1 MIITFV
7 GHSIIPSR
15 GKVKELVKEQ
25 IRNIIISENHVTF
38 YLGGYGAFDE
48 ICAFVCRELKKE
60 YSNIEIVYVTPYIN
74 DSQKS
79 KIKEMQNCGL
89 CDTSL
94 YPPLE
99 NVPPKFAISRR
110 NEWMITNADLI
121 IAYVNQNSGGAYN
134 SLQIAKRKKKKIL
147 NICDFI

>member
-7 GHSIIPSR
+7 GHSFISSSD
-15 GKVKELVKEQ
+15 KVKELVKEQ
-25 IRNIIISENHVTF
+25 IRNIIFENHTTF

-48 ICAFVCRELKKE
+48 ICALACRELKKE
-60 YSNIEIVYVTPYIN
+60 YSNIETVYVTPYIN
-74 DSQKS
+74 DSQQS
-79 KIKEMQNCGL
+79 KIKAMQNCGL

-99 NVPPKFAISRR
+99 NVPPRFAISRR

-121 IAYVNQNSGGAYN
+121 IAYVNQNSGGAYK